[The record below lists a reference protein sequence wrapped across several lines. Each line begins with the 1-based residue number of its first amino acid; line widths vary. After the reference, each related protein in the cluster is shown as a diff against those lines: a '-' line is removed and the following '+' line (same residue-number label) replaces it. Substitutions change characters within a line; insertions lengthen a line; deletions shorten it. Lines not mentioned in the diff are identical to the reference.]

1 MRIFRKEAQQDYNVI
16 LKEKD
21 FSSIRAR
28 KTEDRFFNPNLKK
41 SNRTNT
47 ASGTRSKVQ
56 MLNLTNSRTQA
67 GSLAITSKKKF
78 YSGFYSEDLDC

>member
-41 SNRTNT
+41 SNRANT
-47 ASGTRSKVQ
+47 ASGTRSKAQ
-56 MLNLTNSRTQA
+56 MANFTNSGAQT
-67 GSLAITSKKKF
+67 GSLART
-78 YSGFYSEDLDC
+78 